1 MPIKKSAMKA
11 LRQSQKRAERNKV
24 IKDSITYLRRMTRKA
39 IEAGDAKKAQEL
51 AKDVIKS
58 VDKAVQNGVMK
69 KNTAARVKSRLAAKL
84 KTLTGDKKKK

>member
-1 MPIKKSAMKA
+1 MKA

>member
-11 LRQSQKRAERNKV
+11 LRQSKKRAERNKV
-24 IKDSITYLRRMTRKA
+24 VKDTITYLRRMTRKA
-39 IEAGDAKKAQEL
+39 IEAGDVKKAEAL

-69 KNTAARVKSRLAAKL
+69 KNTAARVKSRLAAKM
-84 KTLTGDKKKK
+84 KTLTKKK

>member
-24 IKDSITYLRRMTRKA
+24 VKDSIEYLRRMTRKA
-39 IEAGDAKKAQEL
+39 IDVGDLKKAEAL

-58 VDKAVQNGVMK
+58 VDKAVQKGVMK
-69 KNTAARVKSRLAAKL
+69 KNTAARIKSRLAAKL
-84 KTLTGDKKKK
+84 KSLKGDKKKK